1 MKKLKY
7 DVIIAAAHSL
17 PVFINGALGT
27 EKEVLAKY
35 FMKTTQTA
43 MVSLLVYFVA
53 RTILSKLNVDCLV
66 TQLKFFMVNPM
77 IVLKGF
83 PLLKRQSLALYILRM
98 SKNYQLFHN
107 HCY

>member
-1 MKKLKY
+1 MVLW
-7 DVIIAAAHSL
+7 
-17 PVFINGALGT
+17 N
-27 EKEVLAKY
+27 EEVLAKY
-35 FMKTTQTA
+35 IPENDQTA

-77 IVLKGF
+77 IVLKEF
-83 PLLKRQSLALYILRM
+83 LLLKRQSLALYILRM

-107 HCY
+107 HYYRNS